1 MQEKQEKLRR
11 TVMYAAGN
19 NAALMRDA
27 TIYGADSVIYDMED
41 SVSVYE
47 KDSARQLIFHALAR
61 LPRLCEVGVRINH
74 TSTPWGHKDLEMLLP
89 AKPDYIRLPKGES
102 GDEIRELDDVITRA
116 EKDCGF
122 EPGSI
127 EIMVSIESPKGL
139 RNAYEIASASPRM
152 NGIALGGEDFA
163 ASLKTEKTRGND
175 ITAGR
180 ELFVARGLVVLA
192 AKEAGIQ
199 AIDSVFS
206 DLRDE
211 EGLIRETAII
221 KELGFD
227 GKSCVNPRQI
237 DAIHSVF
244 TPAQKDINHA
254 RKVLDVFDEAMRKN
268 SGVIAM
274 DGKMIDMPIVIRA
287 RRVLDLAEAAG
298 VVHKEDLP

>member
-1 MQEKQEKLRR
+1 MQQQQEKLRR

-19 NAALMRDA
+19 NAGLVRDA
-27 TIYGADSVIYDMED
+27 TIYGADSVIYDVED

-47 KDSARQLIFHALAR
+47 KDSARQLVLHALTY
-61 LPRLCEVGVRINH
+61 LPRLCEIGGRINH
-74 TSTPWGHKDLEMLLP
+74 ISTPWGHKDLEVLLP

-102 GDEIRELDDVITRA
+102 GEEIRELDATITGV
-116 EKDCGF
+116 EKACGF
-122 EPGSI
+122 ALGSI
-127 EIMVSIESPKGL
+127 GIMVSIESPKGL

-152 NGIALGGEDFA
+152 IGIAIGGEDFA
-163 ASLKTEKTRGND
+163 ASIKTEKTRGND

-180 ELFVARGLVVLA
+180 ELFVARSLLVLA
-192 AKEAGIQ
+192 AKEAGVQ

-211 EGLIRETAII
+211 EGLIRETQII

-244 TPAQKDINHA
+244 TPARKDIEYA
-254 RKVLDVFDEAMRKN
+254 YRVLDVYEDAMRKK
-268 SGVIAM
+268 SGVIAL
-274 DGKMIDMPIVIRA
+274 DGKMIDVPMVTRA
-287 RRVLDLAEAAG
+287 NRVLALARAAG
-298 VVHKEDLP
+298 IEKEVLK

>member
-1 MQEKQEKLRR
+1 MQQKQDKLRR

-19 NAALMRDA
+19 NAGLVRDA
-27 TIYGADSVIYDMED
+27 TIYGADSVIYDVED

-47 KDSARQLIFHALAR
+47 KDSARQLVFHALTR
-61 LPRLCEVGVRINH
+61 LPRLCEIGVRINH
-74 TSTPWGHKDLEMLLP
+74 ISTPWGHKDLEALLP
-89 AKPDYIRLPKGES
+89 ARPDYIRLPKGES
-102 GDEIRELDDVITRA
+102 GDEIRELDETITKA
-116 EKDCGF
+116 EKTCGF

-127 EIMVSIESPKGL
+127 GIMVSIESPKGL

-152 NGIALGGEDFA
+152 IGIAIGGEDFA
-163 ASLKTEKTRGND
+163 ASIKTEKTRGND

-180 ELFVARGLVVLA
+180 ELFVARGLLVLA

-211 EGLIRETAII
+211 EGLIRETQII

-244 TPAQKDINHA
+244 TPARKDIDYA
-254 RKVLDVFDEAMRKN
+254 YRVLDVYEEAMNKK
-268 SGVIAM
+268 SGVIAL
-274 DGKMIDMPIVIRA
+274 DGKMIDMPMVTRA
-287 RRVLDLAEAAG
+287 NRVLALARAAG
-298 VVHKEDLP
+298 IEKENTK

>member
-1 MQEKQEKLRR
+1 MRNAQEKLRR
-11 TVMYAAGN
+11 TVMYTAGN
-19 NAALMRDA
+19 NAGLVRDA
-27 TIYGADSVIYDMED
+27 TIYGADSVIYDVED

-47 KDSARQLIFHALAR
+47 KDSARQLVFHALTH
-61 LPRLCEVGVRINH
+61 LPRLCEIGVRINH
-74 TSTPWGHKDLEMLLP
+74 ISTPWGREDLETLLP

-102 GDEIRELDDVITRA
+102 GEEIRELDEVITKA
-116 EKDCGF
+116 ENACGF

-127 EIMVSIESPKGL
+127 GIMVSIESPRGL

-152 NGIALGGEDFA
+152 NGIAIGGEDFA
-163 ASLKTEKTRGND
+163 AAIKTEKTRGNE

-180 ELFVARGLVVLA
+180 ELFVARSLLVLA
-192 AKEAGIQ
+192 AKEAGVQ

-211 EGLIRETAII
+211 EGLIRETRII

-244 TPAQKDINHA
+244 TPAQKDIVYA
-254 RKVLDVFDEAMRKN
+254 RRVLDVYEEALRNK
-268 SGVIAM
+268 SGVVAL
-274 DGKMIDMPIVIRA
+274 DGKMIDMPMVTRA
-287 RRVLDLAEAAG
+287 RRVLALAVASG
-298 VVHKEDLP
+298 VIRKEDN

>member
-1 MQEKQEKLRR
+1 MQQQQEKLRR

-19 NAALMRDA
+19 NAGLVRDA
-27 TIYGADSVIYDMED
+27 TIYGADSVIYDVED

-47 KDSARQLIFHALAR
+47 KDSARQLVFHALTK
-61 LPRLCEVGVRINH
+61 LPRLCEIGVRINH
-74 TSTPWGHKDLEMLLP
+74 ISTPWGHKDLEVLLP

-102 GDEIRELDDVITRA
+102 GDEIRELDATISRA
-116 EKDCGF
+116 ETACGF

-127 EIMVSIESPKGL
+127 GIMVSIESPKGL

-152 NGIALGGEDFA
+152 IGIAIGGEDFA
-163 ASLKTEKTRGND
+163 ASIKTEKTRGND

-180 ELFVARGLVVLA
+180 ELFVARGLLVLA
-192 AKEAGIQ
+192 AKEAGVQ

-211 EGLIRETAII
+211 EGLIRETQII

-244 TPAQKDINHA
+244 TPARKDIDYA
-254 RKVLDVFDEAMRKN
+254 YRVLDVYEEAMRRKA
-268 SGVIAM
+268 GVIAL
-274 DGKMIDMPIVIRA
+274 DGKMIDMPMVTRA
-287 RRVLDLAEAAG
+287 NRVLALARAAG
-298 VVHKEDLP
+298 IEKENTK